1 MSERMAELLRTAPSA
16 PALPAHPLAAP
27 EELASAFA
35 DYPRHADG
43 IPPMVL
49 ERGEYRL
56 HFATTAAELDEI
68 LRLRYDVYNLEL
80 GEGLEESARTG
91 RDADA
96 FDAQCHHLLV
106 RHKDSGECVGTYRL
120 QTAAMARTG
129 CGFYTD
135 QEFRIAELPESIREE
150 AVEVGRACIGRA
162 HRNGQVLHLLWKGLA
177 NYLLWNN
184 KRHLFGACSLAST
197 DPVEGIALYRELSA
211 GGSLHPEIRV
221 EPRAGWECR
230 LGDAIP
236 VGMRVPEI
244 PRLLQG
250 YLSLGGSVCGEPA
263 LDRAFKTI
271 DYLVLLDV
279 EAMPPGVFRRFVS

>member
-1 MSERMAELLRTAPSA
+1 MSDITEIGAATIAPAPVATPA
-16 PALPAHPLAAP
+16 PALP
-27 EELASAFA
+27 EVELETLFA
-35 DYPRHADG
+35 DYPRHAEG
-43 IPPMVL
+43 LPPLTL

-56 HFATTAAELDEI
+56 HFASTAGELDEI
-68 LRLRYDVYNLEL
+68 LRLRYDVYNVEM
-80 GEGLEESARTG
+80 GEGLAESERTH

-106 RHKDSGECVGTYRL
+106 RHKGSGECVGTYRL
-120 QTAAMARTG
+120 QTASMARSG
-129 CGFYTD
+129 CGFYSD
-135 QEFRIAELPESIREE
+135 QEFRVADIPSTVREE

-184 KRHLFGACSLAST
+184 KRHLFGACSLASQ
-197 DPVEGIALYRELSA
+197 DPVEGMLLYRDLSA
-211 GGSLHPEIRV
+211 NGNLHPVIRV
-221 EPRAGWECR
+221 ETRAGWECR
-230 LGDAIP
+230 AGEALPLAATT
-236 VGMRVPEI
+236 PEI

-250 YLSLGGSVCGEPA
+250 YLNLGGFVCAEPA

-279 EAMPPGVFRRFVS
+279 EAMPAGMFRRFVS

>member
-1 MSERMAELLRTAPSA
+1 MSGSLYDLARTKPPATAPTP
-16 PALPAHPLAAP
+16 PADDAT
-27 EELASAFA
+27 FT
-35 DYPRHADG
+35 DYPRHAEG
-43 IPPMVL
+43 IPPMML
-49 ERGEYRL
+49 ERGDYRL
-56 HFATTAAELDEI
+56 HFASTPAELDEI
-68 LRLRYDVYNLEL
+68 LHLRYDVFNLEM
-80 GEGLEESARTG
+80 GNGLEESTRTAR
-91 RDADA
+91 DLDA

-120 QTAAMARTG
+120 QTAAMARSG

-177 NYLLWNN
+177 NYLLWNG
-184 KRHLFGACSLAST
+184 KRYLFGACSLASQ
-197 DPVEGIALYRELSA
+197 DAAEGQLLYRELSA
-211 GGSLHPEIRV
+211 TGHLHPAIRV

-230 LGDAIP
+230 TDAPLPVIARIP
-236 VGMRVPEI
+236 ET

-250 YLSLGGSVCGEPA
+250 YLHLGGSVCSEPA

-279 EAMPPGVFRRFVS
+279 EAMPPGLFRRFVS

>member
-1 MSERMAELLRTAPSA
+1 MSELLYKAATESVSVPVAVPVPQELEST
-16 PALPAHPLAAP
+16 
-27 EELASAFA
+27 FT
-35 DYPRHADG
+35 DYPRHGQG
-43 IPPMVL
+43 IPPLVL

-56 HFATTAAELDEI
+56 HFAASPGELDEI

-80 GEGLEESARTG
+80 GEGLDESERTR

-135 QEFRIAELPESIREE
+135 QEFRISELPEGIREE

-184 KRHLFGACSLAST
+184 KRYLFGACSLAST
-197 DPVEGIALYRELSA
+197 DPIDGQVLYRELSSN
-211 GGSLHPEIRV
+211 GHLHPEIRV

-230 LGDAIP
+230 AGDSLP
-236 VGMRVPEI
+236 VVAQVPEI

-250 YLSLGGSVCGEPA
+250 YLNLGGSVCGEPA

-279 EAMPPGVFRRFVS
+279 ETMPAGLFRRFVS

>member
-1 MSERMAELLRTAPSA
+1 MSELLRSAA
-16 PALPAHPLAAP
+16 PAPVQTPLPADL
-27 EELASAFA
+27 ESVFA
-35 DYPRHADG
+35 DYPRQAAG
-43 IPPMVL
+43 LPPMVL
-49 ERGEYRL
+49 DRGEYRL
-56 HFATTAAELDEI
+56 HFAATPGELDEI
-68 LRLRYDVYNLEL
+68 LRLRYDVYNLEM
-80 GEGLEESARTG
+80 GEGLDESARTG

-120 QTAAMARTG
+120 QTAGMARAG
-129 CGFYTD
+129 CGFYID
-135 QEFRIAELPESIREE
+135 QEFRVGDLPAAIREE

-184 KRHLFGACSLAST
+184 KRYLFGACSLASQ
-197 DPVEGIALYRELSA
+197 DPVDGLVLYRELSA
-211 GGSLHPEIRV
+211 SGHLHPEIRV
-221 EPRAGWECR
+221 EPRPEWECR
-230 LGDAIP
+230 VQGALPLNAE
-236 VGMRVPEI
+236 VPEI

-250 YLSLGGSVCGEPA
+250 YLNLGGSVCGEPA

-279 EAMPPGVFRRFVS
+279 ESMPAGLFRRFVS

>member
-1 MSERMAELLRTAPSA
+1 VSETSETAAVKELPQARTVSA
-16 PALPAHPLAAP
+16 PLAP
-27 EELASAFA
+27 PVELESVFA
-35 DYPRHADG
+35 DYPRHSQG

-56 HFATTAAELDEI
+56 HFACAPAELDEV

-91 RDADA
+91 RDVDA

-120 QTAAMARTG
+120 QTAAMARSG
-129 CGFYTD
+129 CGFYSD
-135 QEFRIAELPESIREE
+135 QEFRIDDIPARIREE

-162 HRNGQVLHLLWKGLA
+162 HRNGHVLHLLWKGLA
-177 NYLLWNN
+177 NYLLWNG
-184 KRHLFGACSLAST
+184 KRHLFGACSLARQ
-197 DPVEGIALYRELSA
+197 DPVEGLVLYRELSA
-211 GGSLHPEIRV
+211 TGFLHPEIRV
-221 EPRAGWECR
+221 EPRPGWECR
-230 LGDAIP
+230 AGDAIP
-236 VGMRVPEI
+236 VATPVPEV
-244 PRLLQG
+244 PRLLKG
-250 YLSLGGSVCGEPA
+250 YLNLGGSVCGEPA